1 MMYLA
6 VFLIFLLCFVIFI
19 LVRNEQKNKKKFQE
33 KIKFLEDIICEL
45 NQNLIKHS
53 QKTKLIDD
61 LNLNL
66 NQSNRKIGT
75 AIVDLNYEIFQKLN
89 EKK

>member
-1 MMYLA
+1 MYLA

-33 KIKFLEDIICEL
+33 KIKFLEYIICEL

-75 AIVDLNYEIFQKLN
+75 AIVDLNYEIFQQLN

>member
-75 AIVDLNYEIFQKLN
+75 AIVDLNYEIFHQLN